1 MANLETEMSVEFIL
15 LLFVNKRHSEQLQM
29 QQWLCYTESWQSG
42 IISFNT
48 DDDKHKKHWTVKN
61 YVAQFEL
68 FKIQQKQFRYS
79 DVMHIDVQGIEV

>member
-1 MANLETEMSVEFIL
+1 MMT
-15 LLFVNKRHSEQLQM
+15 
-29 QQWLCYTESWQSG
+29 
-42 IISFNT
+42 NT
-48 DDDKHKKHWTVKN
+48 KKHWTVKN